1 MRRPGVTPFG
11 QDQARWVV
19 QPLVD
24 AGLPADEVGDLV
36 FRFAFE
42 AVVGGVADVHRV
54 VADRP
59 AAVRA
64 AWQQTLGRLVVA
76 AAAG

>member
-1 MRRPGVTPFG
+1 MTPFG

-24 AGLPADEVGDLV
+24 VGLAAEEVGDLV
-36 FRFAFE
+36 FRLAFQ
-42 AVVGGVADVHRV
+42 AVVGGGTDVHRV

-64 AWQQTLGRLVVA
+64 AWRQTLGRLMVA